1 MEGSGSDAFGV
12 RGEGAAAHVAF
23 GGGDRVETGGD
34 SLQKRPRDAAHEAA
48 AAPRSHR
55 PSATKLAEAGADA
68 GVAEDCVRGGG
79 AVNSGSGGGDASD
92 DDDDEGNSDDIPDVV
107 LESADEGD

>member
-12 RGEGAAAHVAF
+12 RGEGAAAHVEF
-23 GGGDRVETGGD
+23 GGGDRVETVGD

-55 PSATKLAEAGADA
+55 PSATKLAEAG
-68 GVAEDCVRGGG
+68 AEDCVRGGG